1 MIDSHVMDI
10 TPEKV
15 DIDQPLPTTTHVTS
29 VDKVGSLAK
38 KRGRPSKENS
48 ISAEKASDQI
58 TSDATPA
65 KTQKLTDNL
74 DSSGNSKPTTPV
86 SIQGKSMK
94 GKKGFQKRSS
104 VVRALFTA
112 SQELMPPPLTTF
124 SPNDTTMD
132 LTLSNLTLNSDTTP
146 TVEDN
151 WTNEDTLL
159 ANILAETH
167 VSNMDLQEVD
177 ANPVLTD
184 CALGCY
190 LSYLC
195 TVTPVKC
202 IAVHPSFISNYYAK
216 EVRERNVSMQASDF
230 LINPRSHSFN
240 LVSHIFIPVLLRE
253 LNPVP
258 MAILT
263 SSIGHWIL
271 GIYNVHER
279 RLVHFDPYGRDF
291 DQIALFQFRRTLTT
305 LPIQLSANDF
315 SIENKLRLNFNT
327 QSFNDSINC
336 GYYVCLYAE
345 MNLTTNFQGSIK
357 LK

>member
-1 MIDSHVMDI
+1 MVKRHRKGCFRAAKTKDLIDSQVMEV

-15 DIDQPLPTTTHVTS
+15 DTDQPLPTTTYVTP

-38 KRGRPSKENS
+38 KRGRPSKEDS

-74 DSSGNSKPTTPV
+74 DSSGNSKTTTPV

-112 SQELMPPPLTTF
+112 SQELMPPPLTT
-124 SPNDTTMD
+124 SLSNDTTMDLNDTTMD

-159 ANILAETH
+159 ANILGETH
-167 VSNMDLQEVD
+167 
-177 ANPVLTD
+177 
-184 CALGCY
+184 
-190 LSYLC
+190 
-195 TVTPVKC
+195 
-202 IAVHPSFISNYYAK
+202 
-216 EVRERNVSMQASDF
+216 
-230 LINPRSHSFN
+230 
-240 LVSHIFIPVLLRE
+240 
-253 LNPVP
+253 
-258 MAILT
+258 
-263 SSIGHWIL
+263 
-271 GIYNVHER
+271 
-279 RLVHFDPYGRDF
+279 
-291 DQIALFQFRRTLTT
+291 FRRTLTT

-327 QSFNDSINC
+327 QSFNDSTNC

-345 MNLTTNFQGSIK
+345 MNLTTNF
-357 LK
+357 